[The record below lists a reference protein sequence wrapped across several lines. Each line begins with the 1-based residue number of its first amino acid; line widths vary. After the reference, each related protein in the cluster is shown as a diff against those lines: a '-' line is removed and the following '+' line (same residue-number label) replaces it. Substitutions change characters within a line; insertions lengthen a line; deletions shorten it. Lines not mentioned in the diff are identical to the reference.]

1 LPPSHGILD
10 TSNLGEY
17 RHEDWGEGAEIMCKK
32 ARRILALLNDPR
44 QKNRLLEALDEDAT
58 DAAVPVGKGEMTI
71 LKDMDSLDLQHD
83 QYMQDLKSGGH
94 SE

>member
-1 LPPSHGILD
+1 
-10 TSNLGEY
+10 
-17 RHEDWGEGAEIMCKK
+17 MCKK

-71 LKDMDSLDLQHD
+71 LKDIESLDLEYD
-83 QYMQDLKSGGH
+83 QYMEDLKSGSD